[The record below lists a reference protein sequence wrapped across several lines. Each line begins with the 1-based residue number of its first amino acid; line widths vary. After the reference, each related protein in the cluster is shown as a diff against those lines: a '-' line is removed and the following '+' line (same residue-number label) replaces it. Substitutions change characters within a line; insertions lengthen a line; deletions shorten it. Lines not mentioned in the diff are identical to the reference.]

1 MGRPTSSPQQVANH
15 AHYQYLRL
23 PADPISNAFSKPS
36 RNSPFRKS
44 GNPVETVWG
53 GSNSRGRFMLSAT
66 TKTVAN
72 LKKEGP
78 MAIEI
83 PPHPVLNGVGE
94 GTALTE
100 TDGLPVHRRE
110 YILNE

>member
-1 MGRPTSSPQQVANH
+1 M
-15 AHYQYLRL
+15 
-23 PADPISNAFSKPS
+23 
-36 RNSPFRKS
+36 
-44 GNPVETVWG
+44 
-53 GSNSRGRFMLSAT
+53 
-66 TKTVAN
+66 AN